1 MNNLLKILLA
11 ILGGIE
17 TVFYMVTPILIS
29 LIWVNISSF
38 NSFGTYTMY
47 SAGLLASVFRGI
59 KIGWLKK

>member
-1 MNNLLKILLA
+1 MNKLLKILIAVLA
-11 ILGGIE
+11 GIE
-17 TVFYMVTPILIS
+17 VVFYMITPILIS

-38 NSFGTYTMY
+38 NSLGTYAMY